1 MILDDYDSD
10 EGDIISPKLLKKYI
24 AYARQHINPK
34 LNNKATTILKEYYI
48 KMRNINNG
56 SDAIPIGTR
65 QLEGMVRLTQ
75 AHAKMRLSNNA
86 TEKDAIIAINVM
98 GNYLKQMGY
107 DEISDTFDIDKIVGT
122 TSNQRQ
128 KISIVR
134 DALSNLQSEQNK
146 PVEICILKEK
156 VDRKSTRLNSSH
168 IPLSRMPSSA

>member
-1 MILDDYDSD
+1 
-10 EGDIISPKLLKKYI
+10 
-24 AYARQHINPK
+24 
-34 LNNKATTILKEYYI
+34 
-48 KMRNINNG
+48 
-56 SDAIPIGTR
+56 
-65 QLEGMVRLTQ
+65 
-75 AHAKMRLSNNA
+75 
-86 TEKDAIIAINVM
+86 M

-156 VDRKSTRLNSSH
+156 VSDKIEASEFDNIIEKLTRGGD
-168 IPLSRMPSSA
+168 IFRPSRGMIRLI